1 MATVLQFFIDHWGHW
16 RDGLE
21 ILILAVLL
29 YQLFAS
35 FKATKAARIGLGI
48 LILIATLYLLT
59 NLLKLPVIGLVLNGV
74 LYMVGTGL
82 VVLFQPELRRLL
94 EKVASRFIAFSE
106 KKSDF
111 LMSFQETV
119 AALANKRFGALF
131 AFERGIALEGVAET
145 GVSLDAQFSK
155 ELMLTVFHGKTALH
169 DGGVIIKGERVVA
182 AGCVFPLTQR
192 QMLDRSIGLRH
203 RAGLGIAEET
213 DAIAVI
219 ISEET
224 GQVSIC
230 QGGKIEQNI
239 KLPDLARRLEVLLT
253 GESANPITPNEPK
266 TTLPA

>member
-1 MATVLQFFIDHWGHW
+1 MDRALHFFLNNW
-16 RDGLE
+16 RSGFE
-21 ILILAVLL
+21 ILILTILL
-29 YQLFAS
+29 YQIFTG

-106 KKSDF
+106 RKSNF
-111 LMSFQETV
+111 LLLFQETV

-131 AFERGIALEGVAET
+131 AFERGIDLDSVAET
-145 GVSLDAQFSK
+145 GVAVDAVFSK
-155 ELMLTVFHGKTALH
+155 ELMLTIFHPKTALH
-169 DGGVIIKGERVVA
+169 DGGVLIKSERVIA
-182 AGCVFPLTQR
+182 AACVFPLTQR

-203 RAGLGIAEET
+203 RAGLGLSEET
-213 DAIAVI
+213 DAICVV

-224 GQVSIC
+224 GGVSIC
-230 QGGKIEQNI
+230 RGGKIEQNVRI
-239 KLPDLARRLEVLLT
+239 SELARKLEPML
-253 GESANPITPNEPK
+253 GGDPAPPANSGHESK
-266 TTLPA
+266 TSLPT

>member
-1 MATVLQFFIDHWGHW
+1 MDVFLQFLLHHW
-16 RDGLE
+16 RGALE
-21 ILILAVLL
+21 ILILTVLL

-48 LILIATLYLLT
+48 LILIAGLYLLT
-59 NLLKLPVIGLVLNGV
+59 NLLKLPVIGLVLNGL

-111 LMSFQETV
+111 LMTFQEAV
-119 AALANKRFGALF
+119 GMLANKRFGALF
-131 AFERGIALEGVAET
+131 AFERGIELDAFAET
-145 GVSLDAQFSK
+145 GVTVDAQFSK
-155 ELMLTVFHGKTALH
+155 ELMLTVFHPKTALH
-169 DGGVIIKGERVVA
+169 DGGVIIKGERVLA

-203 RAGLGIAEET
+203 RAGIGIAEET

-224 GQVSIC
+224 GNISIC
-230 QGGKIEQNI
+230 QAGKIQQNI
-239 KLPDLARRLEVLLT
+239 KASDVAKRLEALLS
-253 GESANPITPNEPK
+253 GSHQAPIPTDEPAK
-266 TTLPA
+266 NLS

>member
-1 MATVLQFFIDHWGHW
+1 MDRALKFFLDHW
-16 RDGLE
+16 RSGLE
-21 ILILAVLL
+21 ILILTILL
-29 YQLFAS
+29 YQIFAS

-59 NLLKLPVIGLVLNGV
+59 NLLKLPVIGLVLSGV

-111 LMSFQETV
+111 LTLFQDTV
-119 AALANKRFGALF
+119 AALANKRYGALF
-131 AFERGIALEGVAET
+131 AFERGIDLDAVAET
-145 GVSLDAQFSK
+145 GVSVDAVFSK
-155 ELMLTVFHGKTALH
+155 ELMLTIFHPKTALH
-169 DGGVIIKGERVVA
+169 DGGIIIKSERVIA

-192 QMLDRSIGLRH
+192 QMIDRSIGLRH

-213 DAIAVI
+213 DAISVI

-224 GQVSIC
+224 GHVSIC
-230 QGGKIEQNI
+230 QGGKMEQNVRI
-239 KLPDLARRLEVLLT
+239 TDLARKLDTLL
-253 GESANPITPNEPK
+253 GGDTPGPAPSSNEPK
-266 TTLPA
+266 ASLPT